1 MELNWNELKRANL
14 HVNKWEKEILCARCA
29 AAGEWDISRKWM
41 NVMCLVVKQL
51 PEKMCRFR
59 FFLFATARRL
69 IGPATNAICGR
80 RAQLR
85 RGQSSTRFV
94 FSPVPYECGHCVSR
108 RRKKLPPSPQI
119 YFETKLREWWSDL
132 LSSGKSFNEFS
143 GEIFVFQTFCHCRR
157 IPPHLTASRL
167 HLQFQVAEFFLK
179 NSCVILIPANLIG

>member
-41 NVMCLVVKQL
+41 NVMCLVVIQL
-51 PEKMCRFR
+51 V
-59 FFLFATARRL
+59 
-69 IGPATNAICGR
+69 TNAICGR

-85 RGQSSTRFV
+85 RGQSSTRFRFLSGAV
-94 FSPVPYECGHCVSR
+94 WMRPLCFPSTE
-108 RRKKLPPSPQI
+108 KLPPSPQI

-179 NSCVILIPANLIG
+179 NSCVISIPANLIG